1 MSPFF
6 RSRPSLLLRAA
17 TLALTAAA
25 ADALAQPIAES
36 ELAELW
42 ADHAGMMMGLFGS
55 LLLVC
60 VLLFAQFVH
69 MRRLRRARALADAQA
84 ASLDEE
90 RNRLRMLLNAM
101 PDLVWLKDAD
111 GIYRFC
117 NPRFEC
123 LYGHTEAELIGH
135 SDYEFVGRELA
146 DFFRANDRA
155 AAAAGKPLTN
165 EEWLTF
171 SVDGYRGLFQTT
183 KTPVTD
189 GNGRLVG
196 VLGMARD
203 VTSMRQAEL
212 ALAERVKELRCL
224 YSVFRI
230 TEDWQRPLDVM
241 LPEVVATLPDGLM
254 HPQQAAA
261 CIELDGRSHATPG
274 FDRVVQRMSESVR
287 VRGMVRGQVVIGYL
301 KDMPDQADGPF
312 LTEERQLL
320 ETLVDR
326 LASVVQRR
334 EDEVRADQREEVNRA
349 IVSQASD
356 SITLI
361 DVETLAF
368 VEFNDAACNGLGY
381 TREEFA
387 RLTLA
392 DINAQFER
400 ADVAA
405 RLREVIQKGGMQFD
419 TLRRRKDG
427 GITEVRVSAKPIT
440 LQGRLY
446 VSNIWWDIT
455 DRSKMQ
461 AQLDRE
467 RQRLQDIIDGTRAG
481 TWEWNLQTGEAVFN
495 ERWADMFGHRL
506 AELQPFTTD
515 TWERFVHP
523 DDLCRANAALQR
535 HLDGETEY
543 YECDVRMRHKD
554 GHWVWIADRG
564 RVTRRTPDGRPLIV
578 SGTHIDM
585 TERRQAEER
594 LRESEEQHRLLS
606 ENASDVIWLYD
617 LKAERFV
624 FVSQAVERMLGYSS
638 DDVIGRSLQELM
650 TPESYA
656 RLYGPFVERIAAFKA
671 GDEGVRTRT
680 VEIEQPCRDGRV
692 LDTEVTTTLRT
703 DADGR
708 ITHLQGVTRDITARK
723 RAEADLRKLWL
734 AVEQSPNSIVI
745 TNTDADIEY
754 VNQRFTEITGYS
766 REEALG
772 QNLRGLRSEL
782 TDIGIYDSMWEALGR
797 GEAWAGELV
806 NRRRDGSLYT
816 EATQIAPVRQQDG
829 RITHCIVIEED
840 ITEKKAA
847 AEELDA
853 HRYHLEELV
862 RSRTVELER
871 ARIDAEA
878 ASRSKSTFL
887 ANMSHEIRTPMNAI
901 IGFTHLLRREITVP
915 GQLDKLEKI
924 TGSAKHLL
932 AIINDVLDLSKI
944 EADRLQLEEVPFS
957 VLTTLDHVRSMMAD
971 RIASRHLE
979 LREEIDP
986 RLPGLTLV
994 GDPLRV
1000 GQILIN
1006 YLSNAVKFTE
1016 HGHITLRAQILL
1028 EHDAAVV
1035 LRFEVSDTGIGIAP
1049 EQQTRLFE
1057 AFEQAEAATT
1067 RKYGGTGL
1075 GLVISRRLARL
1086 MGGEVGV
1093 QSEQGKGS
1101 TFWFSARFERG
1112 SAEQVT
1118 RPVPVAS
1125 RVRAGARVL
1134 LVEDN
1139 PINQEVA
1146 RELLERAGLVVEV
1159 AANGVE
1165 ALQKVSAARFDL
1177 VLMDIQM
1184 PVMDGLEAT
1193 RRLRAQYDAHLLPIL
1208 AMTAN
1213 AFEDDRRRCEE
1224 AGMNG
1229 HLVKPVDPERLFSA
1243 LAQWIPDDSRE
1254 PQQVAA
1260 TQPEQVTLTALSLP
1274 LQGGAIDQQTGLLAL
1289 DGDVDSYREVLQM
1302 FVDHHA
1308 GDVTRLRQA
1317 VMEGDLLIGER
1328 IAHTLKSVAGTVG
1341 ALALRDCAAVIEHAL
1356 REGVTEAVVEQLAAC
1371 EACMDAVCAEIRA
1384 LPGVLVAPAAVPL
1397 DTVRALVARLALLL
1411 DHDDMK
1417 SGTVWRELKPALEA
1431 HLGAPAVHPLA
1442 RLIESFEFPE
1452 ALVVLR
1458 ALIDAHAELK
1468 DG

>member
-6 RSRPSLLLRAA
+6 RSRPCLLLRAA
-17 TLALTAAA
+17 TLALTALA
-25 ADALAQPIAES
+25 ADARAQGLRPGEIG
-36 ELAELW
+36 ELW
-42 ADHAGMMMGLFGS
+42 ADHADVMMGLGGS

-69 MRRLRRARALADAQA
+69 VRRLRRARALADAQA

-111 GIYRFC
+111 GIFRFC
-117 NPRFEC
+117 NPRFER

-135 SDYEFVGRELA
+135 SDYEFVDRELA
-146 DFFRANDRA
+146 DFFRAHDRA

-171 SVDGYRGLFQTT
+171 SDDGYRGLFQTT

-224 YSVFRI
+224 YSIFRI
-230 TEDWQRPLDVM
+230 TEDWLRPLDAM
-241 LPEVVATLPDGLM
+241 LLEVAALLPDGLM

-261 CIELDGRSHATPG
+261 CIELDGRVHATPG
-274 FDRVVQRMSESVR
+274 FDRVVQRASEPLR
-287 VRGMVRGQVVIGYL
+287 VKGNVRGQLVIGYL

-312 LTEERQLL
+312 LIEERQLL
-320 ETLVDR
+320 ESLADR

-334 EDEVRADQREEVNRA
+334 EDEARADQREEVNRA

-387 RLTLA
+387 RLTLP
-392 DINAQFER
+392 DINAQFDR
-400 ADVAA
+400 ADVVA
-405 RLREVIQKGGMQFD
+405 RLAEVIRSGGLQFD
-419 TLRRRKDG
+419 TQRRRKDG
-427 GITEVRVSAKPIT
+427 GITEVRVSTKPIT
-440 LQGRLY
+440 LQGRQY

-495 ERWADMFGHRL
+495 ERWADMFGYRL
-506 AELQPFTTD
+506 AELEPFSTD

-523 DDLCRANAALQR
+523 DDLRRANAALQR
-535 HLDGETEY
+535 HLDGEAEY

-656 RLYGPFVERIAAFKA
+656 RLRGPFVERIAAFKA
-671 GDEGVRTRT
+671 GDQRVRTRT
-680 VEIEQPCRDGRV
+680 VEIEQPCRDGLV

-782 TDIGIYDSMWEALGR
+782 TDIGIYDSMWDALGR

-829 RITHCIVIEED
+829 RITHYIVIEED
-840 ITEKKAA
+840 ITDKKAA

-944 EADRLQLEEVPFS
+944 EADRLQLEEVPFR
-957 VLTTLDHVRSMMAD
+957 VLTTLDLVRSMMAD

-986 RLPGLTLV
+986 RLQGLTLI

-1016 HGHITLRAQILL
+1016 HGYITMRAQMLL
-1028 EHDAAVV
+1028 EQDSAVV

-1049 EQQTRLFE
+1049 EQQARLFE

-1093 QSEQGKGS
+1093 QSEPGRGS
-1101 TFWFSARFERG
+1101 TFSFSARFTRG
-1112 SAEQVT
+1112 NADQLPH
-1118 RPVPVAS
+1118 PVPVVS

-1146 RELLERAGLVVEV
+1146 RELLERAGLTVDV
-1159 AANGVE
+1159 AADGVE
-1165 ALQKVSAARFDL
+1165 ALQKVNAARFDV

-1184 PVMDGLEAT
+1184 PVMDGIEAT
-1193 RRLRAQYDAHLLPIL
+1193 RRLRAQYDAQTLPIL

-1213 AFEDDRRRCEE
+1213 AFEEDRRRCEE

-1254 PQQVAA
+1254 PQQLAPPRPGPATRAA
-1260 TQPEQVTLTALSLP
+1260 LPLP

-1289 DGDVDSYREVLQM
+1289 DGDIDSYRQVLHM

-1308 GDVTRLRQA
+1308 GDVARLRQA
-1317 VMEGDLLIGER
+1317 VLEGDLLIGER
-1328 IAHTLKSVAGTVG
+1328 IAHTLKGVAGTVG
-1341 ALALRDCAAVIEHAL
+1341 ALALRDCAALIEHAL
-1356 REGVTEAVVEQLAAC
+1356 HEGVTEAVVEQLAAC
-1371 EACMDAVCAEIRA
+1371 EACMEAVCAEIRA
-1384 LPGVLVAPAAVPL
+1384 LPGAVAAPVAAPL
-1397 DTVRALVARLALLL
+1397 DTVRALIARLALLL

-1431 HLGAPAVHPLA
+1431 HLGTRAVHPLA
-1442 RLIESFEFPE
+1442 HLIEAFEFPE

-1468 DG
+1468 DR